1 MVGIPSIF
9 TSDGKT
15 KWSHLYISLAKLAA
29 KSNRSFL
36 ATPLVVKLEISLVS
50 QESWVFFLLEMAW
63 KNCRHSTNMT
73 NQGGCNAPSGGCSEL
88 GWANI
93 EMGQLNFIL
102 RCEYYSGLLPCPF
115 HNKKWNGFCK
125 PTKSRIWLPK
135 EATTHFPV
143 VAASS
148 QLSWYELILIM
159 DNLDPPGLL
168 GYDHTLYYWLNDGH
182 STGLYS
188 WFWLASQKVSRLMTI
203 WLATTTIGPIGQFR
217 WGRQWW
223 HLYYVESFGF
233 SFEMLVHWAE
243 ICQLVTTILLV

>member
-1 MVGIPSIF
+1 MGRIPSIF

-50 QESWVFFLLEMAW
+50 QESWFFFLLEMAW

-115 HNKKWNGFCK
+115 HNKK
-125 PTKSRIWLPK
+125 
-135 EATTHFPV
+135 
-143 VAASS
+143 
-148 QLSWYELILIM
+148 
-159 DNLDPPGLL
+159 
-168 GYDHTLYYWLNDGH
+168 
-182 STGLYS
+182 
-188 WFWLASQKVSRLMTI
+188 
-203 WLATTTIGPIGQFR
+203 
-217 WGRQWW
+217 
-223 HLYYVESFGF
+223 
-233 SFEMLVHWAE
+233 
-243 ICQLVTTILLV
+243 